1 MSELKSKKTTLDK
14 VSDDEIIEISLIDY
28 IEHYLYIK
36 FKDGDVGLFK
46 LNKPQRKL
54 YNLMKEM
61 IDAGQPVRIIILKAR
76 QMGFSTLV
84 EGIIFSMVTLNPNLK
99 AGIITHRD
107 DATTNLLNMF
117 KFYFNHLPNEL
128 KPQTKATN
136 TKEVIYDTAGG
147 EGMNSLIKCMT
158 ATSNGVGRSDTFQLL
173 HISEYAF
180 WQCDKKATYSD
191 LMQSVPATPNS
202 MVFVESTANG
212 FDDFKDLWDQTV
224 NGENDFKYL
233 FVGWNE
239 MDEYRRPYYGFELTQ
254 EEKELMLQYDLDL
267 DQITWRRWAIANN
280 CQGDINK
287 FHQEYPICPEEA
299 FISSGDCMFD
309 LNKLAERLKNLKE
322 PIKRGYFKYDYV
334 YDPIIKDMTIKNPK
348 WIDDPRG
355 EVFIYEDV
363 KDFYPYVT
371 GGDTAGEGSD
381 ANVFQVLDNTNGRQ
395 VCKYKTVKDSDIFTK
410 MCMAIC
416 LYYNEALY
424 NVETNFNAGVVAY
437 VERMGYRK
445 IYLRETYDQISK
457 ETKQSYGFRTTS
469 ITRPLILDRLI
480 PLVRENIELINDRET
495 IIEMQT
501 FCLNASGKKYEA
513 IKGKHDDHVMA
524 LAIAYE
530 SYSSMQHPHHIV
542 YPNNKEKKGS
552 WIKQAIEKQ
561 AKERKKHRSWY

>member
-46 LNKPQRKL
+46 LNKPQHKL

-224 NGENDFKYL
+224 NRENDFKYL

-267 DQITWRRWAIANN
+267 DQITWRRWAIANT

-287 FHQEYPICPEEA
+287 FHQEYPIFPEEA

-530 SYSSMQHPHHIV
+530 SYSSIQHPHHIV

-561 AKERKKHRSWY
+561 AKERKKQRSWY

>member
-1 MSELKSKKTTLDK
+1 MSELKSNKTTLDK
-14 VSDDEIIEISLIDY
+14 VSDDEVVEISLIEY

-36 FKDGDVGLFK
+36 FKDGSVGLFK

-61 IDAGQPVRIIILKAR
+61 INAGQPVRIIILKAR

-136 TKEVIYDTAGG
+136 TKEVIYDTADG
-147 EGMNSLIKCMT
+147 EGLNSLIKCMT

-180 WQCDKKATYSD
+180 WQCDKKGTYSD

-212 FDDFKDLWDQTV
+212 FDDFKDLWDQTI
-224 NGENDFKYL
+224 NGENDFKAL

-254 EEKELMLQYDLDL
+254 EEKELMLQYNLDL
-267 DQITWRRWAIANN
+267 DQLAWRRWAIANN

-309 LNKLAERLKNLKE
+309 LNKLADRLKKIKE
-322 PIKRGYFKYDYV
+322 PLKRGYFKYDYV
-334 YDPIIKDMTIKNPK
+334 YDSTIKDMTVKNPK
-348 WIDDPRG
+348 WVDDPRG

-363 KDFYPYVT
+363 KEFYPYTT

-395 VCKYKTVKDSDIFTK
+395 VCKYKTVKDSDIFTR

-437 VERMGYRK
+437 VERMGYKK
-445 IYLRETYDQISK
+445 IYLRETYDQITK

-480 PLVRENIELINDRET
+480 PIVRENIELINDRET

-561 AKERKKHRSWY
+561 AKERKKQRSWY